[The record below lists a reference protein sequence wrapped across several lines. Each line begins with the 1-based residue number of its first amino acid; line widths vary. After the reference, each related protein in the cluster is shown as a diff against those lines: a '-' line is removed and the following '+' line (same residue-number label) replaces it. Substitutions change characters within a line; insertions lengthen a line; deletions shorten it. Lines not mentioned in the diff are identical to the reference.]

1 VIGIAEQPNRTG
13 PGRRGPQ
20 RWVTAGITVLI
31 VGLLVWVI
39 GFSSVLGVR
48 SVRVT
53 GTSLL
58 RAQQIRDAAAVRS
71 GAPLFRLDTG
81 SIARRVAALP
91 EVRSVKVDTSY
102 PSTVT
107 IKVTER
113 VAVGY
118 RPTGGGAA
126 LVDQDNVAFRTVA
139 KPPSGLP
146 RLEISNDAARTVAE
160 IQVAA
165 ALPVA
170 VTKVVGFISVP
181 TTESITLTLTDGRT
195 ILWGGVDR
203 SAEKAHLLQALLSQP
218 GRYFDLSDPE
228 SVISR

>member
-1 VIGIAEQPNRTG
+1 VIGIAEQQDRTR
-13 PGRRGPQ
+13 PVRRRPE
-20 RWVTAGITVLI
+20 RWVTTGIAVLI
-31 VGLLVWVI
+31 VALLVWVI

-58 RAQQIRDAAAVRS
+58 TAQRIRDAAAVRS

-81 SIARRVAALP
+81 SIARRVEALP

-118 RPTGGGAA
+118 RPTGAGAE

-146 RLEISNDAARTVAE
+146 RLEISNDADRTAAE

-165 ALPVA
+165 ALPDA

-181 TTESITLTLTDGRT
+181 TTESITLKLTDGRT

-203 SAEKAHLLQALLSQP
+203 SAEKAHLLQALLSQS
-218 GRYFDLSDPE
+218 GKYFDLSDPE